1 METVSVKNLTFQY
14 PNSEVPALRE
24 LSLSVREGE
33 VLLICGPSG
42 CGKTTLLRHL
52 KPLLTP
58 KGTRSG
64 ELHFCGAPLSALSER
79 EAARRIGLL
88 RQDVDAQLVMDT
100 VRAELAFGLEQTGIA
115 PQPMRRRI
123 AETVSFLG
131 IQELYHRPV
140 QSLSGGEKQRVS
152 LAAVMAMQPEL
163 LLLDEPSAQL
173 DPIAAAEFYDALLRV
188 NRELGTTVI
197 LTEQR
202 LDEAFALVDRV
213 AVMSKGEL
221 LFSGSPQAAA
231 AILAQSAD
239 ASLRALLPLPAK
251 LTLRYGGGERLR
263 ELPVTVRE
271 ARAVLADTAPPQEA
285 IKIESPATKEPLVR
299 LKELSFRFTREG
311 RDVLRDLSFAVA
323 QGELLCILGG
333 NGVGKTTLL
342 RVLNGALKPYRGKI
356 RWQGGKLP
364 RLAYLPQ
371 NPRLLFARDTLA
383 EDFSDVSGAYSA
395 GKRFALAAEL
405 QKAEKLPQNPELEE
419 LLAQTGLSHLT
430 ARHPYDLSAGEQ
442 QRAALVKLLL
452 TQPELLLLDEPT
464 KGLDARNREILAD
477 FLRAQTALG
486 RTVIAVTH
494 DVEFAA
500 SSADRCALLFDGEL
514 SDPEPP
520 QTFLRQNLFYTTVE
534 RRIFRAGNEEER

>member
-14 PNSEVPALRE
+14 PNSEAPALRE

-64 ELHFCGAPLSALSER
+64 TLRFCGAPLSDLSER

-100 VRAELAFGLEQTGIA
+100 VRAELAFGLEQTGVA

-239 ASLRALLPLPAK
+239 EALRALLPLPAK
-251 LTLRYGGGERLR
+251 LALRCGGGERLR

-271 ARAVLADTAPPQEA
+271 ARAVLADAAPPQAAAKAEP
-285 IKIESPATKEPLVR
+285 PAAKEPLVR

-311 RDVLRDLSFAVA
+311 RDILRDLSFAVA

-356 RWQGGKLP
+356 RWQGGKVP
-364 RLAYLPQ
+364 RTAYLPQ

-383 EDFSDVSGAYSA
+383 EDFADVSGAYSA

-405 QKAEKLPQNPELEE
+405 QKAENLPQNTELEE
-419 LLAQTGLSHLT
+419 LLAQTGLSRLT

-477 FLRAQTALG
+477 FLRAQTAQG
-486 RTVIAVTH
+486 KTVIAVTH

-520 QTFLRQNLFYTTVE
+520 QSFLRQNLFYTTVE
-534 RRIFRAGNEEER
+534 RRIFRTENEGE